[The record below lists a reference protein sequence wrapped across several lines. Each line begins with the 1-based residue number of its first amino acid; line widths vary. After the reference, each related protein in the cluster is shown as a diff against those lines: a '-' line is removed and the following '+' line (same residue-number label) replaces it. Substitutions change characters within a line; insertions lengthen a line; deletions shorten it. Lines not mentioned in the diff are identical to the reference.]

1 MSELLQFLIS
11 GITVGAIYSVVALG
25 FTVIYNSSG
34 VVNFAQGEFVMLGAM
49 LSVAGTALGLP
60 LVVAVMLAI
69 LAAALLSVA
78 LYDLA
83 IRPARGAPM
92 FALIIITI
100 GASILIR
107 GIAKIFFGTS
117 PQALPTLAGD
127 TPIRIGGAVLQ
138 TQSLVVVFGTVLMFA
153 GLHVL
158 MTRTLVGRAVVA
170 TATNRMAA
178 QLSGINVELTIRL
191 SFALSA
197 AMGALSGVLI
207 APITLASYD
216 MGTMLALKGFA
227 AAILGG
233 MGNPLGAIVGGLLV
247 GLFEALSSGYLS
259 SQYKDATA
267 FMIIVLVLLVR
278 PSGLFGKST
287 YERV

>member
-1 MSELLQFLIS
+1 VSELLQFLIS

-60 LVVAVMLAI
+60 LLVAVMLAI

-138 TQSLVVVFGTVLMFA
+138 TQSLVVVFGAVLMFA

>member
-138 TQSLVVVFGTVLMFA
+138 TQSLVVVFGAVLMFA

-158 MTRTLVGRAVVA
+158 MTRTLVGRAVGVDDVGQRAAAHGVKGFDAAGDGANVA
-170 TATNRMAA
+170 AGRLHGRLVAVAPAA
-178 QLSGINVELTIRL
+178 FDERQIGAVLGNGLRRLPRDAIAEGQTGGRLPQADDADAQFGI
-191 SFALSA
+191 A
-197 AMGALSGVLI
+197 GVLDVV
-207 APITLASYD
+207 SD
-216 MGTMLALKGFA
+216 
-227 AAILGG
+227 
-233 MGNPLGAIVGGLLV
+233 
-247 GLFEALSSGYLS
+247 
-259 SQYKDATA
+259 
-267 FMIIVLVLLVR
+267 LVR
-278 PSGLFGKST
+278 RPDASD
-287 YERV
+287 